1 MAFGT
6 RATLTELP
14 TNRFRNASRVTYF
27 TNSNFKKSEPPIH
40 CQNMYC
46 IKV

>member
-27 TNSNFKKSEPPIH
+27 KNSNFIAKICIALK
-40 CQNMYC
+40 CKC
-46 IKV
+46 IKSI